1 MPFVRSK
8 RRLALHAIAFA
19 AAAACGPTAW
29 AQDGAAAAA
38 TEPPRPQTV
47 EIQGQRV
54 RNAAG
59 KQTLTREELARIPGS
74 SGDPMKAV
82 MALPGLATVDDSSS
96 APAVRGARPQ
106 DNAYYVDFLP
116 VGYLFHLGG
125 FASTFHPDLVR
136 RFDLASAAWSPE
148 YEDVVGAVFDISL
161 RNPRSDRIGG
171 KLDFSLLGASV
182 LAEGPINERLSFFIA
197 GRRSWFDVVAKEGED
212 KDEGVTYTMPVF
224 HDSQG
229 RLLWNLSTEH
239 RLRLDFSTAGDRI
252 DFRTKEGSKAAA
264 RDPVLLGNSS
274 ERQSYRNFALSWEG
288 DFGERASHQLALG
301 QMNNREFA
309 RIGQAGYYDAE
320 VTTTYLR
327 EQLRLAW
334 SREHATTLGG
344 ALNSRLVDLAL
355 DFQDPRCT
363 EFEPNC
369 DLSSAGRITS
379 FQKTRQNQA
388 DVYANHRWRLSPEW
402 TTTGGL
408 RVSRDATIAKTFTEP
423 RLGVEWNV
431 SPRTMLSL
439 GVGRHNQP
447 PPLEQALKDIGN
459 PSLAHLRSTQR
470 VLGLTQSFDEGWS
483 LRAEIYGKTFDG
495 YAVDDALL
503 KYRNGGSGTAQGFE
517 LLVKKDGSDKL
528 TGFFSLSVSK
538 AQRHNDLTGESFR
551 FAYDQPV
558 IATLVGQYKAS
569 DRWTWGAK
577 WSYHTGSPYTPVVGT
592 GLYPDGRVKPIYGA
606 INSQRVPAYHRL
618 DLRLDRKASANFTQY
633 VELINAYNRKNVAGY
648 SYSPDYRTRTEVYQL
663 PVLVS
668 FGLQYAY

>member
-1 MPFVRSK
+1 MSAAALPRPALHT
-8 RRLALHAIAFA
+8 LAL
-19 AAAACGPTAW
+19 AAACACTPAAW
-29 AQDGAAAAA
+29 ADDAAP
-38 TEPPRPQTV
+38 EPPQSQTI

-82 MALPGLATVDDSSS
+82 MALPGLTTVDDSSS

-106 DNAYYVDFLP
+106 DNAYLVDFLP

-125 FASTFHPDLVR
+125 FASTFHPDLIR

-148 YEDVVGAVFDISL
+148 YGDVVGAVFDISL

-197 GRRSWFDVVAKEGED
+197 GRRSWFDLVVKEGED

-229 RLLWNLSTEH
+229 RLLWTLSIDH

-252 DFRTKEGSKAAA
+252 DLRTKEDSRAVQ
-264 RDPVLLGNSS
+264 RDPVLLGNSNS
-274 ERQSYRNFALSWEG
+274 RQSYRNFALSWEG
-288 DFGERASHQLALG
+288 EFGTRASQQLALG
-301 QMNNREFA
+301 QMVNREFV
-309 RIGQAGYYDAE
+309 RLGQAGTYDVE
-320 VTTTYLR
+320 VTTGYLR
-327 EQLRLAW
+327 EQLRLNW

-369 DLSSAGRITS
+369 DLSSAGRVTS
-379 FQKTRQNQA
+379 LQKTRQNQA
-388 DVYANHRWRLSPEW
+388 EAYANHRWRLSAAW
-402 TTTGGL
+402 TATGGL
-408 RVSRDATIAKTFTEP
+408 RVSRDAYLGQTFTEP
-423 RLGVEWNV
+423 RLGLEWNL
-431 SPRTMLSL
+431 SPRTLLSL
-439 GVGRHNQP
+439 GLGRHNQP
-447 PPLEQALKDIGN
+447 PPLEQSLKDIGN
-459 PSLAHLRSTQR
+459 PQLAHLRSTQR
-470 VLGLTQSFDEGWS
+470 VLGLTQTLDDGWS
-483 LRAEIYGKTFDG
+483 LRAEVYGKTFDG
-495 YAVDDALL
+495 YAIDDPLL
-503 KYRNGGSGTAQGFE
+503 NYRNGGSGTAQGLE
-517 LLVKKDGSDKL
+517 LLVKKDGNSAL

-538 AQRHNDLTGESFR
+538 ARRRNDSTGERFR
-551 FAYDQPV
+551 FDYDQPV
-558 IATLVGQYKAS
+558 IATLVGQYKVS
-569 DRWTWGAK
+569 DAWTWGAK

-592 GLYPDGRVKPIYGA
+592 GFYPDGRVKPVYGA
-606 INSQRVPAYHRL
+606 INSERVPAYHRL
-618 DLRLDRKASANFTQY
+618 DLRLDRKSSPNFTQY

-648 SYSPDYRTRTEVYQL
+648 SYTPDYTTRTEVYQL
-663 PVLVS
+663 PVLIS
-668 FGLQYAY
+668 FGLQYSY

>member
-1 MPFVRSK
+1 MHLSPRLRHLSLST
-8 RRLALHAIAFA
+8 LAL
-19 AAAACGPTAW
+19 ACASAW
-29 AQDGAAAAA
+29 PQDAEP
-38 TEPPRPQTV
+38 EPPRPQTI

-59 KQTLTREELARIPGS
+59 KQTLTREELQRIPGS

-82 MALPGLATVDDSSS
+82 MALPGLATTDDSSS

-106 DNAYYVDFLP
+106 DNGYYVDFLP

-125 FASTFHPDLVR
+125 FASTFNPELIR

-148 YEDVVGAVFDISL
+148 YGDVVGAVFDISL

-182 LAEGPINERLSFFIA
+182 LAEGPINERLSFFVA
-197 GRRSWFDVVAKEGED
+197 GRRSWFDLVTKTAED
-212 KDEGVTYTMPVF
+212 KEEGVTYTVPVF
-224 HDSQG
+224 NDSQG
-229 RLLWNLSTEH
+229 RLLWTLSTDH
-239 RLRLDFSTAGDRI
+239 RLRLDFSAAADRI
-252 DFRTKEGSKAAA
+252 DFSTQADSKAAQ
-264 RDPVLLGNSS
+264 RDPALLGNSNQ
-274 ERQSYRNFALSWEG
+274 RQSYRNFALSWDGE
-288 DFGERASHQLALG
+288 FGSLASNQLALG
-301 QMNNREFA
+301 QMSNREFA
-309 RIGQAGYYDAE
+309 RIGTAGTYDAE

-334 SREHATTLGG
+334 SREHASTLGG
-344 ALNSRLVDLAL
+344 ALNSRLVELDL

-363 EFEPNC
+363 EFDPNC
-369 DLSSAGRITS
+369 DISSAGRVTS
-379 FQKTRQNQA
+379 LQKTRQNQA
-388 DVYANHRWRLSPEW
+388 EAYANHRWRLSPGW
-402 TTTGGL
+402 TATGGL
-408 RVSRDATIAKTFTEP
+408 RVSRDQYVRQTFTEP
-423 RLGVEWNV
+423 RLGLEWNL

-447 PPLEQALKDIGN
+447 PPVEQALRDIGN
-459 PSLAHLRSTQR
+459 PQLAHLRSTHR
-470 VLGLTQSFDEGWS
+470 VLGLTQTLDAGWS
-483 LRAEIYGKTFDG
+483 VRAEVYGKTFDG

-538 AQRHNDLTGESFR
+538 ARRRNDLTGETFR
-551 FAYDQPV
+551 FDYDQPV
-558 IATLVGQYKAS
+558 IATLVGQYKQS
-569 DRWTWGAK
+569 DAWTWGAK

-592 GLYPDGRVKPIYGA
+592 GSYPDGRVKPVYGA

-618 DLRLDRKASANFTQY
+618 DLRLDRKVSPHFTQY
-633 VELINAYNRKNVAGY
+633 FELINAYNRKNVAGY
-648 SYSPDYRTRTEVYQL
+648 SYSPDYQTREEVYQL

-668 FGLQYAY
+668 FGLQYSF

>member
-1 MPFVRSK
+1 MLFARFP
-8 RRLALHAIAFA
+8 RRFALHAIAL
-19 AAAACGPTAW
+19 ACAPAAW
-29 AQDGAAAAA
+29 AQDSAAPE
-38 TEPPRPQTV
+38 EPPRPQTI

-82 MALPGLATVDDSSS
+82 MALPGLTTVDDSSS

-125 FASTFHPDLVR
+125 FASTFHPDLIR

-148 YEDVVGAVFDISL
+148 YGDVVGAVFDISL
-161 RNPRSDRIGG
+161 RNPRSDRLGG

-229 RLLWNLSTEH
+229 RLLWSLSTDH
-239 RLRLDFSTAGDRI
+239 RLRLDFSTAGDHMT
-252 DFRTKEGSKAAA
+252 FRTKEGSKAAA

-274 ERQSYRNFALSWEG
+274 ERQSYRNVALTWEG
-288 DFGERASHQLALG
+288 DFGSLASNQLAIG
-301 QMNNREFA
+301 RMNNRDFA

-320 VTTTYLR
+320 VTTSYLR

-363 EFEPNC
+363 EFDPNC

-388 DVYANHRWRLSPEW
+388 EAYANHRWRLSHEW
-402 TTTGGL
+402 TATGGL
-408 RVSRDATIAKTFTEP
+408 RVGRDATIDKTFTEP
-423 RLGVEWNV
+423 RLGVEWNL

-439 GVGRHNQP
+439 GVSRHNQP

-470 VLGLTQSFDEGWS
+470 VLGLTQVLDDGWS
-483 LRAEIYGKTFDG
+483 VRAEIYGKTFDG
-495 YAVDDALL
+495 YAVDDELL

-517 LLVKKDGSDKL
+517 LLVKKDEREGGGPF

-538 AQRHNDLTGESFR
+538 SRRTNDLTGARFR
-551 FAYDQPV
+551 FEYDQPV

-577 WSYHTGSPYTPVVGT
+577 WSYHTGSPTTPVVGT
-592 GLYPDGRVKPIYGA
+592 GVYPDGRPKPIYGA
-606 INSQRVPAYHRL
+606 INSERVPAYHRL
-618 DLRLDRKASANFTQY
+618 DLRVDRKVSANFTQY
-633 VELINAYNRKNVAGY
+633 FELINAYNRKNVAGY
-648 SYSPDYRTRTEVYQL
+648 SYSPDYATRTEVYQL

-668 FGLQYAY
+668 FGMQYSF